1 MTLIDNG
8 LMEFQGKNR
17 TFGFFMEKNNLFS
30 DGHSQ
35 PRLTS
40 DAVGKSRFVYVKRV
54 RVIPQCVLYH

>member
-8 LMEFQGKNR
+8 LMEFREKNR
-17 TFGFFMEKNNLFS
+17 TFGFFMKKKSFL

-40 DAVGKSRFVYVKRV
+40 DAVGKSRFVYVIRV